1 MNQLADHDTGFDELK
16 DRFARNIYA
25 SGKGKL
31 RLEVLRQDLLQ
42 NLPEISG
49 TSGLSIL
56 DAGAGLGHF
65 GRWLT
70 EKGHKVYMA
79 DISTPIL
86 ELAKQ
91 ANAKANLDKN
101 IEVINAPIQELP
113 DIFADKKF
121 DLILLHGVIA
131 WMEKPLN
138 AISTLLPLLKPNG
151 RLSVLYFNKDKLILK
166 LGLNGQDP
174 ALPNKKSRRRLT
186 PVNPVGWQEFK
197 NFCDEHKLK
206 IHSKAG
212 IRIFYKFFSKF
223 PGNES
228 ATFEEYLNLEKRYA
242 SQEPFASLGE
252 HTHCLLSCP

>member
-1 MNQLADHDTGFDELK
+1 MNQLAENDTGFDELK

-31 RLEVLRQDLLQ
+31 RLKVLQHDLLL

-49 TSGLSIL
+49 SSNLSIL
-56 DAGAGLGHF
+56 DAGAGPGHI
-65 GRWLT
+65 GRWLS
-70 EKGHKVYMA
+70 EKGHKVYMT
-79 DISTPIL
+79 DISAPIL

-91 ANAKANLDKN
+91 ANTKANLDRK
-101 IEVINAPIQELP
+101 IEVINASIQELP
-113 DIFADKKF
+113 AIFSGKKF
-121 DLILLHGVIA
+121 DLILMHGVIA

-138 AISTLLPLLKPNG
+138 AISTLLPLLKPKG
-151 RLSVLYFNKDKLILK
+151 RLSVLYFNKDKLIFK

-174 ALPNKKSRRRLT
+174 TLPNKKSRRQLT

-197 NFCDEHKLK
+197 DFCDEHKLK

-223 PGNES
+223 PGSES

-242 SQEPFASLGE
+242 NQEPFASLGE
-252 HTHCLLSCP
+252 HTHCTLSCP